1 MRFMIFRK
9 ADAQTEAGLL
19 PSTDLIEAMT
29 AYNESLSRAG
39 VLLAGEGLKPSS
51 EGVRYH
57 FADGEATVTDGPFA
71 EAKELVAGF
80 TTIQA
85 RSLDEAVAWAR
96 RWPVE
101 DGDVTLEV
109 RQVYEPVPSFGAP
122 AADGRRQFVAILT
135 HAREEAD
142 GTTPTEAAEAEMGR
156 LMAEAAEAGVLLEA
170 GGLLPSSVG
179 ARVVFADGVPTVT
192 DGPFAEAKE
201 VIGGYAIYQAH
212 SLDDLRPWSERFG
225 RAIGTGTSEI
235 RPVYGAEDFGE
246 AFTPE
251 LQAQEERLRA
261 EGAARSQSAA

>member
-19 PSTDLIEAMT
+19 PSTDLLTAMT

-39 VLLAGEGLKPSS
+39 VLLAGEGLKPSA

-57 FADGEATVTDGPFA
+57 YTGGEATVTDGPFA
-71 EAKELVAGF
+71 ETKELVAGF

-96 RWPVE
+96 RWPAE

-109 RQVYEPVPSFGAP
+109 RQVHEPVPSFGTPDP
-122 AADGRRQFVAILT
+122 ARRQFIAIWSAPPQAET
-135 HAREEAD
+135 Q
-142 GTTPTEAAEAEMGR
+142 TEPSAEMQQAMGQ
-156 LMAEAAEAGVLLEA
+156 LMADTAAAGVLLEA
-170 GGLLPSSVG
+170 GGLLPSAVG
-179 ARVVFADGVPTVT
+179 ARVVFEDGTPTVV
-192 DGPFAEAKE
+192 DGPFSESKE
-201 VIGGYAIYQAH
+201 VIGGYAVYQAD
-212 SLDDLRPWSERFG
+212 SLEALRPWSERFG
-225 RAIGTGTSEI
+225 RVVGDGTSEI

-251 LQAQEERLRA
+251 LQAQEDRLRA
-261 EGAARSQSAA
+261 EAAARTQTD